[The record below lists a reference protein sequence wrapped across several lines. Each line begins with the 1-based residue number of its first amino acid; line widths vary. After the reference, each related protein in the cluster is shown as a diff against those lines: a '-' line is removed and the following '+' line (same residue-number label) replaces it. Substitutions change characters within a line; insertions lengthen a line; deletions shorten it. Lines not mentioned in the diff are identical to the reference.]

1 MGVGFFHLSSPK
13 NEENYEWK
21 ISKENNPVINIMSGI
36 FKSSLRIIS
45 LYDIYIKREAKLV
58 GKITKLLL
66 SLLNLIKY
74 FIKRYCIS

>member
-1 MGVGFFHLSSPK
+1 
-13 NEENYEWK
+13 
-21 ISKENNPVINIMSGI
+21 MSGI